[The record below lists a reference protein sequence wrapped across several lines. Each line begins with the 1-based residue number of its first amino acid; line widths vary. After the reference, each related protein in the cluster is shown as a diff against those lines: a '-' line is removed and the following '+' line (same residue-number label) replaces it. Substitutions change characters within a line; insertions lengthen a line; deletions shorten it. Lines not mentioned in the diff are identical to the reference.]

1 MSLKNLET
9 YGQSLIG
16 KSCQSRL
23 LTELTATGKQVLRAP
38 MKITGYEIIE
48 EFREPA
54 LMLIVDGE
62 TVYEDTCINI
72 H

>member
-1 MSLKNLET
+1 MKRENLEI

-23 LTELTATGKQVLRAP
+23 LTELTATGKKVLCAP
-38 MKITGYEIIE
+38 AKITAFEIVE
-48 EFREPA
+48 VFQEPV
-54 LMLIVDGE
+54 LMVKVDGE
-62 TVYEDTCINI
+62 MIYEDTCINI